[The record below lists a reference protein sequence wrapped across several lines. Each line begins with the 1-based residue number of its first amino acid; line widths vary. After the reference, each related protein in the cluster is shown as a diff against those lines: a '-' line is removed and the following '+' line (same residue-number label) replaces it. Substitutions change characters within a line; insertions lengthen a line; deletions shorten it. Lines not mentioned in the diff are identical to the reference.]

1 MLDFKTLPWRLLKWI
16 CDWMPQSVIKKIEQ
30 CEKRNQSLESLNE
43 EIMNEFEDEDDKVS
57 RRGPA
62 GS

>member
-1 MLDFKTLPWRLLKWI
+1 
-16 CDWMPQSVIKKIEQ
+16 MPQSVIKKIEQ